1 MTYLNSRLRY
11 NYFRFLK
18 MEIRYIRIVLP
29 VSILIY
35 V

>member
-1 MTYLNSRLRY
+1 
-11 NYFRFLK
+11 